1 MSRRQVLWTIGRV
14 AAAGW
19 MTTRGLSGVAQT
31 RASSAAGVRGGAAR
45 VALLLPS
52 ADGAFRTATA
62 AVLAGVRA
70 AHARDGQGVG
80 IEVFVEPV
88 DEDEMIALY
97 RDFAARSTGL
107 VIGPLTRDAVNMLGA
122 IDVLPMPTVTLNFP
136 ESGARVPGNALL
148 FGLSVENEAAQMARF
163 AFEEAR
169 ERSPMRYPLA
179 ALAVSNSTPLAQ
191 RGAQAFIET
200 WRSLGGLVLE
210 PVTADTR
217 ALGELRTLLHGKRAD
232 AYFVGL
238 HPDVVIMMR
247 SVVGLDAPIY
257 GTSTLNTGMSQAPGA
272 LPDGELE
279 RRLDGVR
286 LVEMPWQVQPAHPAV
301 MSYQRALEAFPHL
314 ELQRLYALGIDAF
327 RIARERLAGRDQFE
341 LDGVTGR
348 LSVRARSDDRVG
360 RSLVLCQ
367 YLNGVVVPL
376 ETQ

>member
-1 MSRRQVLWTIGRV
+1 MLRRQVLSTIGRV

-31 RASSAAGVRGGAAR
+31 TASSAPGARAGAAR
-45 VALLLPS
+45 VALVLPA

-62 AVLAGVRA
+62 AVLAGVSA
-70 AHARDGQGVG
+70 AHARDGQGVA

-88 DEDEMIALY
+88 DEEETIALY
-97 RDFAARSTGL
+97 RDLVARSTRL

-122 IDVLPMPTVTLNFP
+122 IDALPMPTVTLNFP

-169 ERSPMRYPLA
+169 ARAPLRYPLA
-179 ALAVSNSTPLAQ
+179 ALAVSNSTPLAR
-191 RGAQAFIET
+191 RGAQAFMEA
-200 WRSLGGLVLE
+200 WRALGGLVLE

-247 SVVGLDAPIY
+247 GVVGLDAPLY
-257 GTSTLNTGMSQAPGA
+257 GTSTLNTGMTQAPGP
-272 LPDGELE
+272 LTEGELE

-301 MSYQRALEAFPHL
+301 MSYQRAVEAFPHL

-327 RIARERLAGRDQFE
+327 RVARERLAGRDDFE

-348 LSVRARSDDRVG
+348 LSVRARIDERVG
-360 RSLVLCQ
+360 RSMVVCQ

-376 ETQ
+376 EEQ

>member
-1 MSRRQVLWTIGRV
+1 
-14 AAAGW
+14 
-19 MTTRGLSGVAQT
+19 T
-31 RASSAAGVRGGAAR
+31 RASSAAGARGGAAR
-45 VALLLPS
+45 VALLLPA

-80 IEVFVEPV
+80 IEVFVEPA
-88 DEDEMIALY
+88 DENEMIALY
-97 RDFAARSTGL
+97 REFVARSTGL

-122 IDVLPMPTVTLNFP
+122 IDALPMPTVTLNFP
-136 ESGARVPGNALL
+136 ESGARVPGNVLL

-163 AFEEAR
+163 AFQEAR
-169 ERSPMRYPLA
+169 DRAPMRYPLA
-179 ALAVSNSTPLAQ
+179 ALAVSNSTPLAR
-191 RGAQAFIET
+191 RGAQAFVAT

-247 SVVGLDAPIY
+247 SVVGLDAPLY
-257 GTSTLNTGMSQAPGA
+257 GTSTLNTGMSQASGA
-272 LPDGELE
+272 LPEGDLE

-301 MSYQRALEAFPHL
+301 MAYQRAHETFPHL

-327 RIARERLAGRDQFE
+327 RIARERLAGQDEFE
-341 LDGVTGR
+341 LDGLTGR
-348 LSVRARSDDRVG
+348 LSVRARIDNRVG
-360 RSLVLCQ
+360 RSMVVCQ
-367 YLNGVVVPL
+367 YLDGVVVPL
-376 ETQ
+376 ETE

>member
-1 MSRRQVLWTIGRV
+1 MLRRQVLSTIGRV

-19 MTTRGLSGVAQT
+19 MTTKGLSGVAQT
-31 RASSAAGVRGGAAR
+31 TASATTGARGGAAR
-45 VALLLPS
+45 VALVLPA
-52 ADGAFRTATA
+52 ADGAFRSATA
-62 AVLAGVRA
+62 AVFAGVRA
-70 AHARDGQGVG
+70 AHARDGQGVA
-80 IEVFVEPV
+80 IEMFVEPV
-88 DEDEMIALY
+88 DEEEMIALY
-97 RDFAARSTGL
+97 REFVARSIGL
-107 VIGPLTRDAVNMLGA
+107 VIGPLTRDAVNLLGA
-122 IDVLPMPTVTLNFP
+122 IEALPMPTVTLNFP

-163 AFEEAR
+163 AFQEAR
-169 ERSPMRYPLA
+169 DRAPLRYPLA
-179 ALAVSNSTPLAQ
+179 ALAVSNSTPLAR
-191 RGAQAFIET
+191 RGALAFMET

-210 PVTADTR
+210 PVTANTR

-247 SVVGLDAPIY
+247 SVVGMDAPLY
-257 GTSTLNTGMSQAPGA
+257 GTSTLNTGMSQAAGP
-272 LPDGELE
+272 LTEGELE

-327 RIARERLAGRDQFE
+327 RVALERLAGRDEFD

-348 LSVRARSDDRVG
+348 LSVRARIDDRVG
-360 RSLVLCQ
+360 RSMVVCQ
-367 YLNGVVVPL
+367 YLKGVVVPL
-376 ETQ
+376 EAQ